1 MQSFLGVGGRSERS
15 VQGWVGVDVMKEEL
29 LQVRSS
35 GQGWE
40 VALDACPHV
49 RVQGPEA
56 PSIASTL
63 APWLQGMSG
72 GRRVKCRGGQ
82 V

>member
-1 MQSFLGVGGRSERS
+1 MR
-15 VQGWVGVDVMKEEL
+15 GWVGVDVMKEEL

-35 GQGWE
+35 VQGWE

-56 PSIASTL
+56 PSVASTL
-63 APWLQGMSG
+63 APWLQGTSRG
-72 GRRVKCRGGQ
+72 GRMKRRGGQ